1 MKKWIRKQDVI
12 LIISLLLIGI
22 IILVIWRFVY
32 STEGK
37 FVTVEQRDEL
47 IGTYPLEE
55 DKEIEVEYKDQV
67 VNKII
72 IKDGYCYMDEA
83 QCPDHLCIKQGK
95 IDKVGQTIVCLPNR
109 VVVTVISD
117 SDAQYDSIAT

>member
-95 IDKVGQTIVCLPNR
+95 IDKVGQTIVCLPNKL
-109 VVVTVISD
+109 VVEIKGGEDKGLDIST
-117 SDAQYDSIAT
+117 Y